1 VTPMDRA
8 QIRHVAELAELEL
21 TAEEEERLAAE
32 IGRVVA
38 YVSELDAIDTTD
50 VAPTAHVTAAAT
62 PGEGSAADDLAG
74 LFRPDEPRPGLSH
87 DEALAGAPRAAHGG
101 FSVPTF
107 VE

>member
-1 VTPMDRA
+1 MWPMDRT

-21 TAEEEERLAAE
+21 TAEEEERLATE

-38 YVSELDAIDTTD
+38 YVSELDAIDTTG
-50 VAPTAHVTAAAT
+50 VAPTAHVTAAT
-62 PGEGSAADDLAG
+62 PGERAAADGLAG

-87 DEALAGAPRAAHGG
+87 EDALAGAPRTAHGG
-101 FSVPTF
+101 FVVPTF

>member
-1 VTPMDRA
+1 MDRA

-21 TAEEEERLAAE
+21 TEDEEERLAAE

-38 YVSELDAIDTTD
+38 YVSELDAIDTTN
-50 VAPTAHVTAAAT
+50 VPPTAHVMTETA
-62 PGEGSAADDLAG
+62 PL
-74 LFRPDEPRPGLSH
+74 RPDEPQPGLAH

-101 FSVPTF
+101 FEVPTF